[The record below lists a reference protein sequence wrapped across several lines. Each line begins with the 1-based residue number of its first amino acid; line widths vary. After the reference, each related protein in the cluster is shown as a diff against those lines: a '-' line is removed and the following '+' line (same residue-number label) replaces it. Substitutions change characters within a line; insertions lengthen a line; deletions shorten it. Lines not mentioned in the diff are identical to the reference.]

1 MQQEKGKLHMAETQT
16 NQKNIQIDMP
26 TDQTLIND
34 FDRQETFRVISKS
47 LSELKIK
54 GEHIENNSKQ
64 DSNENESNNFKIK

>member
-1 MQQEKGKLHMAETQT
+1 
-16 NQKNIQIDMP
+16 MP